1 MRTRGSRNSEDEIT
15 LRGIPESVI
24 RTRQLGPNRD
34 SPGHAR
40 ELSKKNFRST
50 WRNWKGGLLTRYG
63 HRCGPTCGH
72 LFATIFFD
80 ACTHSLSLSP
90 SLSLSLTPHPTDRPT
105 DCNYFWRYFISA
117 AFQLRTHYRATRA
130 CNFFLP
136 LCFACTPICRDFVCN
151 VSHLCNAVRVF
162 SRMHY
167 ARWKIVVRV

>member
-34 SPGHAR
+34 SPRHAR

-72 LFATIFFD
+72 LFAIIFFD
-80 ACTHSLSLSP
+80 ACTHSP
-90 SLSLSLTPHPTDRPT
+90 SLPPPPPLSISLPLLFLPRVRPTDRPIVIT
-105 DCNYFWRYFISA
+105 FAILH
-117 AFQLRTHYRATRA
+117 LRGFSIAHPLSHDPRLQFFSLAMLHAYTH
-130 CNFFLP
+130 L
-136 LCFACTPICRDFVCN
+136 
-151 VSHLCNAVRVF
+151 
-162 SRMHY
+162 
-167 ARWKIVVRV
+167 

>member
-1 MRTRGSRNSEDEIT
+1 MRTRSSRNSEDEIT

-72 LFATIFFD
+72 LFTIIFFD
-80 ACTHSLSLSP
+80 ACTHSRL
-90 SLSLSLTPHPTDRPT
+90 SLSLSLSLFLSIASLDRPIVIT
-105 DCNYFWRYFISA
+105 FAILHLRGFSIAHLLSRDPCLQFFFRYAS
-117 AFQLRTHYRATRA
+117 RVH
-130 CNFFLP
+130 P
-136 LCFACTPICRDFVCN
+136 FAETLF

-167 ARWKIVVRV
+167 ARWKIVVHV

>member
-1 MRTRGSRNSEDEIT
+1 MRTRSSRNSEDEIT

-72 LFATIFFD
+72 LFTIIFFD
-80 ACTHSLSLSP
+80 ACTHSRL
-90 SLSLSLTPHPTDRPT
+90 SLSLSLSLSLPLYCFARPT
-105 DCNYFWRYFISA
+105 DCNYFCDTSSPRLFNCAPAIA
-117 AFQLRTHYRATRA
+117 RPMLAI
-130 CNFFLP
+130 FFP
-136 LCFACTPICRDFVCN
+136 LCFTRTPICRDFVCIA
-151 VSHLCNAVRVF
+151 S
-162 SRMHY
+162 M
-167 ARWKIVVRV
+167 